1 MDKLFVILL
10 ILPFSVFAQKGH
22 IGNHSYSQELLG
34 SVRSSYKHI
43 NIGSTSEESVR
54 DYLMDKGL
62 ISDQSDIV
70 LLEEKRSLAGVH
82 YAFRQLIKGVLVYHS
97 QIKVNLDLEGN
108 IRSIFDNSYAIDGL
122 SANEFPTLAIVDGYI
137 GHLRGM
143 IRFTEESVYFSR
155 AGSLLPVKLLT
166 VWEEDHSNYEVIL
179 NSQGEVLY
187 IQDLNR
193 YFMQDSIVSA
203 KVFFPDPL
211 TSAEQVYGGSYSDNS
226 DGDNTELNAELYEV
240 TMSVDFNNDT
250 FRLSSPY
257 VEIQEFSG
265 PVTTIAFSE
274 TPMFSYTRS
283 QQEFEDVNSFYHLSA
298 FKDYMEYLGF
308 LNLVDYTM
316 GVDAHA
322 LNGSDNSMYSAKRL
336 YFGEGCVDD
345 AEDADVIIHEY
356 GHAITAHAAPNTWVG
371 SQRKAMD
378 EGLGDYFATSY
389 SRNINPFNWEKMFS
403 WDGHNSC
410 WPGRTMVTTK
420 QYPGGLS
427 GDIHADGEIWAST
440 LMQIWEMIGG
450 ETADQITLQSLYSY
464 AQNISMTDAAYLYLD
479 ADSLLNGGANYVSSY
494 YWFELRGI
502 LPSLPAGFTLIAV
515 NHGSTDVSCNSAC
528 DGTAS
533 VEGYAGVPPYT
544 YLWSDINAQ
553 TTANA
558 VGLCEGPVTVIVWD
572 SLGDSSST
580 SYNIAAPA
588 LLTNTISATMD
599 SGNAEGTIS
608 VIVSGGVPPYSYAW
622 DDSQAQSTATA
633 TGLTAGF
640 YNVTVTDANDC
651 VIQDNEVVM
660 LFVNMVPGPNKDIHF
675 VVSPNPVDNVF
686 QLVLSDYPAQV
697 HIKLYNYLGKLIL
710 ESSFYGATQI
720 STNNFPAGAY
730 LMQLNSEH
738 GEVGRQIIIV
748 K

>member
-54 DYLMDKGL
+54 DYLMDKGF

-82 YAFRQLIKGVLVYHS
+82 YAFRQLIKGVPVYHS

-108 IRSIFDNSYAIDGL
+108 IRSLFDNSYAMEGFVNKD
-122 SANEFPTLAIVDGYI
+122 FPTLAIVNDFVGQ
-137 GHLRGM
+137 LRGM

-322 LNGSDNSMYSAKRL
+322 LNGSDNS
-336 YFGEGCVDD
+336 
-345 AEDADVIIHEY
+345 
-356 GHAITAHAAPNTWVG
+356 
-371 SQRKAMD
+371 
-378 EGLGDYFATSY
+378 
-389 SRNINPFNWEKMFS
+389 
-403 WDGHNSC
+403 
-410 WPGRTMVTTK
+410 
-420 QYPGGLS
+420 
-427 GDIHADGEIWAST
+427 
-440 LMQIWEMIGG
+440 
-450 ETADQITLQSLYSY
+450 
-464 AQNISMTDAAYLYLD
+464 
-479 ADSLLNGGANYVSSY
+479 
-494 YWFELRGI
+494 
-502 LPSLPAGFTLIAV
+502 
-515 NHGSTDVSCNSAC
+515 
-528 DGTAS
+528 
-533 VEGYAGVPPYT
+533 
-544 YLWSDINAQ
+544 
-553 TTANA
+553 
-558 VGLCEGPVTVIVWD
+558 
-572 SLGDSSST
+572 
-580 SYNIAAPA
+580 
-588 LLTNTISATMD
+588 
-599 SGNAEGTIS
+599 
-608 VIVSGGVPPYSYAW
+608 
-622 DDSQAQSTATA
+622 
-633 TGLTAGF
+633 
-640 YNVTVTDANDC
+640 
-651 VIQDNEVVM
+651 
-660 LFVNMVPGPNKDIHF
+660 
-675 VVSPNPVDNVF
+675 
-686 QLVLSDYPAQV
+686 
-697 HIKLYNYLGKLIL
+697 
-710 ESSFYGATQI
+710 
-720 STNNFPAGAY
+720 
-730 LMQLNSEH
+730 
-738 GEVGRQIIIV
+738 
-748 K
+748 